1 MKNPHSKYFQEY
13 GDIRI
18 RPEYAFG
25 LAQSFVAKL
34 LALPPDERYELLP
47 LFKQIENDAF
57 EVGIEI
63 ANLNY
68 ETLEKDKVAW
78 KAATKTSR
86 VKRKVKE
93 PEGEDNFNKVLF
105 HFSSKYDLALN
116 RVKGYF
122 LFQARNLD
130 DSPTKVRVLYDEEF
144 TKHPEINSFDTN
156 ESEYDLKK
164 FSLSEFSDL
173 AKTKDEIQNQNYLFV
188 FLITPHIK
196 HNQELIDEIKGLINL
211 FSSNYIAIKKKPIEN
226 SLDFDFRRIE
236 DGYRAIEYFS
246 GKIFNNREI
255 SFEEESILKMLFPG
269 SEMILDYKILKKGN
283 SGSKVIEIQPLRVDS
298 PIMSRFVAKY
308 SAIDSERKIHDE
320 RDRFNQW
327 VRNYGVNGY
336 SADYYYNDTHEAIM
350 YNYASSDSKT
360 DSNPFSKLIGD
371 AIKGDYNYTYSLE
384 KVIEE
389 LFDCSPYR
397 AWNGVK
403 LIELTLPVKT
413 IYGDYLKSEAKILR
427 AISLIKGINET
438 AINADELV
446 RNYKTIKDFPL
457 RTFKKICHGD
467 LHSENFFK
475 DEQGVYLIDFGWTNQ
490 HHSLID
496 HATLECSLKFK
507 HLPFYIQIEELV
519 RCETEL
525 LSMNSFSRLFDLSFI
540 KRQPLSDV
548 FKLIIQ
554 IRENAKQHMYNS
566 ANPLEY
572 LISLFII
579 NFRQI
584 QYPDLNQAYALETA
598 EVLSKNIIKL
608 INE

>member
-1 MKNPHSKYFQEY
+1 MKNILSKYETEY
-13 GDIRI
+13 NSIREGS
-18 RPEYAFG
+18 EYNFG

-34 LALPPDERYELLP
+34 LALPAKELYELLP
-47 LFKQIENDAF
+47 LFKQIENDVW
-57 EVGIEI
+57 EHGVMLP
-63 ANLNY
+63 NLSY
-68 ETLEKDKVAW
+68 EELEKEKKVWEASS
-78 KAATKTSR
+78 KKKTKKIFTKPN
-86 VKRKVKE
+86 V
-93 PEGEDNFNKVLF
+93 EDDFNKVLF
-105 HFSSKYDLALN
+105 HFFSKYDLALN

-122 LFQARNLD
+122 LFQARNTD
-130 DSPTKVRVLYDEEF
+130 NTQTKVRILYDDEF
-144 TKHPEINSFDTN
+144 NKHPEINSFDI
-156 ESEYDLKK
+156 EEHEYDLKK
-164 FSLSEFSDL
+164 FSLKEFSEL
-173 AKTKDEIQNQNYLFV
+173 VVKENEIQNQNYLFV
-188 FLITPHIK
+188 FLITPHIR
-196 HNQELIDEIKGLINL
+196 HNQELIDVIKGLINL
-211 FSSNYIAIKKKPIEN
+211 FSSNYIAIKKKPIE
-226 SLDFDFRRIE
+226 SSIDFDFRRTE
-236 DGYRAIEYFS
+236 DGFRAIEFFS

-360 DSNPFSKLIGD
+360 DSSPFSKLIGD
-371 AIKGDYNYTYSLE
+371 AVKGDYNYTYSLE

-389 LFDCSPYR
+389 LFDCSPFLVWKGIR
-397 AWNGVK
+397 H
-403 LIELTLPVKT
+403 IEITATVKT

-427 AISLIKGINET
+427 AISLIKGVNESEINS
-438 AINADELV
+438 DELV
-446 RNYKTIKDFPL
+446 RNYRIIKDFQL
-457 RTFKKICHGD
+457 KTFKKICHGD

-507 HLPFYIQIEELV
+507 HLPFYIPLDELTN
-519 RCETEL
+519 CEAEL
-525 LSMNSFSRLFDLSFI
+525 LSINSFSKSFDLSFI
-540 KRQPLSDV
+540 RRPSVLEIA
-548 FKLIIQ
+548 KLITQ
-554 IRENAKQHMYNS
+554 IRENAKQHMIDNS
-566 ANPLEY
+566 NPLEY

-584 QYPDLNQAYALETA
+584 QYPDLNQAYALATA
-598 EVLSKNIIKL
+598 EVLSNKIIEL
-608 INE
+608 IKE